1 MPDVNELVTK
11 VQGGVADLQAK
22 AEQLGKDN
30 GEVKAM
36 AEKVTADLVKI
47 TEWKATQEADANEYK
62 KRIEHLESLGQRDM
76 AKLSQDEMKD
86 VAWAG
91 LQQVMRKSHDMKA
104 GEHVDIKAIIGG
116 EKIELKSFV
125 GADYTATDPSRGGIF
140 VTPQMMNEVI
150 MQGMRELNPILN
162 EITLTTH
169 ATSGTIQIPV
179 KTGEFR
185 SQVAGELQDA
195 TKAQKAKWSLLDI
208 PMHRY
213 IGEGACTM
221 EILSGSTVDF
231 RATIMQDIITELSNG
246 YQDDFTFG
254 NGAGKAQGWTLGGYT
269 ELASVESGKV
279 VPEDLI
285 FLQNEIKEQ
294 DQAGSKYYLNRR
306 VLSQILTEKDL
317 DGGFLFQ
324 MIAMTGIGGVPTIAG
339 KPYAIIPSLAGA
351 PTAGQRALYYGNLR
365 RAYRAVQWGGSF
377 MKRDETTYFSN
388 GVFEY
393 AMARMA
399 GGRVINTEVLA
410 ALTIKA

>member
-47 TEWKATQEADANEYK
+47 TEWKATQEADAAEYK

-91 LQQVMRKSHDMKA
+91 LQQVMRKDVNTA
-104 GEHVDIKAIIGG
+104 QQTEIKANG

-140 VTPQMMNEVI
+140 VTPQMINEVV
-150 MQGMRELNPILN
+150 MQGMREINPILS

-169 ATSGTIQIPV
+169 ATSAQVQMPK
-179 KTGEFR
+179 KTGEGVG
-185 SQVAGELQDA
+185 SWAGELQNAPKSD
-195 TKAQKAKWSLLDI
+195 KPKWSQIDI
-208 PMHRY
+208 PMHRVV
-213 IGEGACTM
+213 GEGACTM

-231 RATIMQDIITELSNG
+231 RATVMQDILTELSNA
-246 YQDDFTFG
+246 YIDAFTSG
-254 NGAGKAQGWTLGGYT
+254 NGAGKPQGWTRGSYGT
-269 ELASVESGKV
+269 VDTLASGVAKYD
-279 VPEDLI
+279 DLI
-285 FLQNEIKEQ
+285 LVQNGIQERYRNGAKF
-294 DQAGSKYYLNRR
+294 YLTRE
-306 VLSQILTEKDL
+306 VLSQFLIEKDTT
-317 DGGFLFQ
+317 GAYMQ
-324 MIAMTGIGGVPTIAG
+324 MFGLNGVGGV
-339 KPYAIIPSLAGA
+339 PSLAGVPFAIIPTLETA
-351 PTAGQRALYYGNLR
+351 PTAGDIALHYGNLR
-365 RAYRAVQWGGSF
+365 QAYRAVQWGGSY
-377 MKRDETTYFSN
+377 MKRDELTYFSN

-393 AMARMA
+393 AMAKFS
-399 GGRVINTEVLA
+399 GGRVINTE
-410 ALTIKA
+410 ALVGLKVKA

>member
-1 MPDVNELVTK
+1 
-11 VQGGVADLQAK
+11 
-22 AEQLGKDN
+22 
-30 GEVKAM
+30 
-36 AEKVTADLVKI
+36 
-47 TEWKATQEADANEYK
+47 
-62 KRIEHLESLGQRDM
+62 LESLGLRDT
-76 AKLSQDEMKD
+76 AKLSADEMKE

-91 LQQVMRKSHDMKA
+91 LQQVMRKSQDMKN
-104 GEHVDIKAIIGG
+104 GEHIDIKSIIGG
-116 EKIELKSFV
+116 EKLEVKSFV
-125 GADYTATDPSRGGIF
+125 GSDYTATDPSRGGIF
-140 VTPQMMNEVI
+140 VTPQMNKEVI
-150 MQGMRELNPILN
+150 MLGMREINPILN

-185 SQVAGELQDA
+185 SAVAGEMQNA
-195 TKAQKAKWSLLDI
+195 PKADKPKWSLLDI

-213 IGEGACTM
+213 VGEGACTM

-231 RATIMQDIITELSNG
+231 RATVMQDIMIELSNG

-254 NGAGKAQGWTLGGYT
+254 NGAGKAQGWTLGDYA
-269 ELASVESGKV
+269 ELESIVSGKV
-279 VPEDLI
+279 IPDDLI

-294 DQAGSKYYLNRR
+294 DQAGSKYYFNRR

-317 DGGFLFQ
+317 EGGYLFQ
-324 MIAMTGIGGVPTIAG
+324 MIALNGIGGFPSIAG

-351 PTAGQRALYYGNLR
+351 PTSGQRAVYYGNLQ
-365 RAYRAVQWGGSF
+365 RAARYVQWGGSF
-377 MKRDETTYFSN
+377 MKRDETTHFSH